1 MNGKELLH
9 RLAAKVAL
17 ELSIID
23 FPNVWRVKDNQSEY
37 TIRIYT
43 TGAWLF
49 LRLDNGRIE
58 ICATSPAEMP
68 SQYRRESISVNAN
81 RDQEAIAKD
90 IHRRI
95 VPAAQAEFIAGR
107 AQAKKETTQKQATA
121 ETVHRI
127 ARYFGGHKKH
137 QHEDRYTDLYGSRAK
152 VEIQN
157 GEIHELKTETITTE
171 EALKILEI
179 LYTKEI
185 K

>member
-1 MNGKELLH
+1 MNGKELIH

-49 LRLDNGRIE
+49 LRLDNGRLE

-81 RDQEAIAKD
+81 RDPEAIAKD

-107 AQAKKETTQKQATA
+107 TQAKKTAMQKRATA

-137 QHEDRYTDLYGSRAK
+137 MHEDRSTTLYGSRAR
-152 VEIQN
+152 VQIDN
-157 GEIHELKTETITTE
+157 GTIEELKTENLTTE

-179 LYTKEI
+179 LYKKEI